1 MKQPAKL
8 VRILLSGGDRHKG
21 KPVHEAIVNK
31 CMELGI
37 AGATVIKGLEGFGDT
52 AEIHK
57 SRFMGGD
64 EPIVVTIVDSDENLK
79 RLLPEI
85 DKITGGGVIAVSDVL
100 MRRIEKLPTP
110 DNP

>member
-1 MKQPAKL
+1 M
-8 VRILLSGGDRHKG
+8 
-21 KPVHEAIVNK
+21 
-31 CMELGI
+31 
-37 AGATVIKGLEGFGDT
+37 
-52 AEIHK
+52 
-57 SRFMGGD
+57 
-64 EPIVVTIVDSDENLK
+64 VTIVDSDENVK

>member
-21 KPVHEAIVNK
+21 KPVHVAIVNK

-37 AGATVIKGLEGFGDT
+37 AGATVKEGLEGFGDT

-57 SRFMGGD
+57 SHFMGGD
-64 EPIVVTIVDSDENLK
+64 EPIVVTIVDSDENIK

-85 DKITGGGVIAVSDVL
+85 DKITGGGVIAVSDVMML
-100 MRRIEKLPTP
+100 RIQKPTR
-110 DNP
+110 DSS